1 MSEIENL
8 KAQLTAKNV
17 EMTAMR
23 DDYEGQIH

>member
-8 KAQLTAKNV
+8 KAQLTAKDAAIA
-17 EMTAMR
+17 TMR